1 MTNAWIEAQR
11 KANEKAEAKRR
22 GSMTKYWVIKKGRW
36 ERVEKNEWENSSM
49 KE

>member
-22 GSMTKYWVIKKGRW
+22 DLMTKYWVIKKGRW
-36 ERVEKNEWENSSM
+36 VRVDKEELEKSPQEG
-49 KE
+49 